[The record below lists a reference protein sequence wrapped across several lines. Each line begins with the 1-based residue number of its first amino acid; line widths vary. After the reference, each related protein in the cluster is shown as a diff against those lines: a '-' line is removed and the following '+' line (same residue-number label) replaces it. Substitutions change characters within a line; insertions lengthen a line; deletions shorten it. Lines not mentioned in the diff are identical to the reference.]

1 MSGMRSMRHRTVS
14 DDAEAIYTDE
24 LRSYIGVETPTRR
37 PPDATRPSDTAPTEW
52 VVGDVHTNSLS
63 ESTIPSQMSFPSCLS
78 MTFLPFQLV
87 VTSTVN
93 ARHGGSK
100 EPCGTLGLGFST
112 VPPRGPLRRGVASPT
127 LSPSSLLQAPKSGY
141 LPNTTAAKQE
151 AFG

>member
-1 MSGMRSMRHRTVS
+1 MS

-37 PPDATRPSDTAPTEW
+37 HETVRHSADEW

-87 VTSTVN
+87 VTSTVY

-100 EPCGTLGLGFST
+100 EPCGALGLGFST
-112 VPPRGPLRRGVASPT
+112 ATPRGSLATRRCVPY
-127 LSPSSLLQAPKSGY
+127 SLPVVTIAGPEVG
-141 LPNTTAAKQE
+141 LPAEYNSR
-151 AFG
+151 